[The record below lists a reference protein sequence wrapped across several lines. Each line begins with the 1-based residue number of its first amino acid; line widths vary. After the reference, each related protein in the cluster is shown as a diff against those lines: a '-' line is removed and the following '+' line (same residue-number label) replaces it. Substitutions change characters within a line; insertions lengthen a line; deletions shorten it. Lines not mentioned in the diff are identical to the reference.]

1 MKNLSAHLSLL
12 GSSAIWACSF
22 PLYNF
27 VMPRYIE
34 PLPLY
39 TATAIVTALL
49 SLTSL
54 LGGAPHERLPRRDIL
69 SLVGAALLIAILRK
83 FMLLYGLS
91 LTSPI
96 DGSIIGTVAPVVVLV
111 ISVAVGTELF
121 STRKLLGVLLG
132 FGGAVGVILS
142 GGVGGAKSQV
152 LGNVMVLLCAFI
164 AAIYMV
170 WFKGLLSRYRPT
182 TVLRWMFCIAAIIFT
197 PIGARSLVELNHS
210 GWTPQVWL
218 AVAYLVVMP
227 TYIPNLLL
235 TSGLAKVSPTVTSI
249 YTYLQPVGAVALSV
263 AFGLDKLRLETVLFA
278 LLIFVGVWLVIGAPR
293 QTHENRSRVQS
304 RQ

>member
-22 PLYNF
+22 PLYNY
-27 VMPRYIE
+27 VMPKYIE
-34 PLPLY
+34 PLPLF
-39 TATAIVTALL
+39 TATIIVTALL

-54 LGGAPHERLPRRDIL
+54 FESEPREKLPTRDIL
-69 SLVGAALLIAILRK
+69 SMVGAALLIAILRK

-96 DGSIIGTVAPVVVLV
+96 DGSIIGTIAPVVVLV
-111 ISVAVGTELF
+111 ISVLVGTELF
-121 STRKLLGVLLG
+121 SLRKLLGVLLG

-142 GGVGGAKSQV
+142 GGKGGAQSQV
-152 LGNVMVLLCAFI
+152 LGNVMILLCAFI

-170 WFKGLLSRYRPT
+170 WFKDLLARYRPT
-182 TVLRWMFCIAAIIFT
+182 TVLRWMFSIAALLFAPFGLKSLLEVDHST
-197 PIGARSLVELNHS
+197 WTRS
-210 GWTPQVWL
+210 VWW

-235 TSGLAKVSPTVTSI
+235 TSGLSRVSPTVTSI

-263 AFGLDKLRLETVLFA
+263 AFGLDKLRAVTVLFA
-278 LLIFVGVWLVIGAPR
+278 TLIFIGVGVVITAPKR
-293 QTHENRSRVQS
+293 TNER
-304 RQ
+304 

>member
-12 GSSAIWACSF
+12 GGSAIWACSF
-22 PLYNF
+22 PLYNI

-34 PLPLY
+34 PLPLF
-39 TATAIVTALL
+39 TATIIVTALL

-54 LGGAPHERLPRRDIL
+54 LGSAPRETLPRRDIL
-69 SLVGAALLIAILRK
+69 SMIGAALLIAILRK

-96 DGSIIGTVAPVVVLV
+96 DGSIIGTVAPVVVLI
-111 ISVAVGTELF
+111 ISVAVGAELF
-121 STRKLLGVLLG
+121 STRKLMGVLLG

-142 GGVGGAKSQV
+142 GGAGGAKSQV
-152 LGNVMVLLCAFI
+152 WGNVMILLCAFI

-170 WFKGLLSRYRPT
+170 WFKDLLSRYRPS

-197 PIGARSLVELNHS
+197 PIGARSLIEVDPSN
-210 GWTPQVWL
+210 WTPQIWL

-235 TSGLAKVSPTVTSI
+235 TSGLSKVSPTIASI
-249 YTYLQPVGAVALSV
+249 YTYLQPVGAVTLSV

-278 LLIFVGVWLVIGAPR
+278 LLIFVGVWLVIGAAKR
-293 QTHENRSRVQS
+293 RG
-304 RQ
+304 